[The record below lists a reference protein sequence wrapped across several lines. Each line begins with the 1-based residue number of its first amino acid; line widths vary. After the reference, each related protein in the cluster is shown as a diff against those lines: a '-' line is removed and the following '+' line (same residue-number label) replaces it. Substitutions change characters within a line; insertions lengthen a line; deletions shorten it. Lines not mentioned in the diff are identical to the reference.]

1 MANANSLVHDP
12 VMTDIGPDKLETVI
26 ISRHARRER
35 SERVMATIVIVGE
48 ETANHRLVTLLAGHG
63 HRVLEAA
70 DSEQAMAI
78 VRAENPDLVLADIL
92 IGNMAGCQLVQSLRA
107 QAGSAQPRLV
117 FLTAAYMEA
126 DARALAPACGVSEL
140 IVKPAEPEAL
150 LALINATLSGPPPQ
164 AGKPSPEPTAAE
176 TYLRSMTGKLYS
188 RVAELER
195 LNAQLEQHAAER
207 TEQLEVARSAL
218 EQEVTKRLWAEREL
232 TQANLRLHDRAV
244 RDALTGLYNRGY
256 LEESLDREE
265 SRARRGNQSL
275 GVMMIDIDHFKR
287 CNDMFGHAAGD
298 TVLRA
303 VAQHML
309 SLARGEDIL
318 CRYGGEEVALVMAH
332 ASPGTMLE
340 RAEKICLGVQNLEI
354 ESDGRRVGPVTL
366 SVGIAIFPDHGES
379 GQAGLP
385 AAHAAPEPAKA
396 AGRNCVV
403 MATEVTP
410 MTRGGAVPP
419 AGQRAED

>member
-12 VMTDIGPDKLETVI
+12 VMTVTGPNRLETAI
-26 ISRHARRER
+26 ISRHARCER

-48 ETANHRLVTLLAGHG
+48 ETANHRLATLLGDHG

-70 DSEQAMAI
+70 DSEQALEI
-78 VRAENPDLVLADIL
+78 VRAEKPDLVLADIL
-92 IGNMAGCQLVQSLRA
+92 IGSMDGGQLVQSLRA
-107 QAGSAQPRLV
+107 EAGSAQPRLV
-117 FLTAAYMEA
+117 FLAAAYMETE
-126 DARALAPACGVSEL
+126 ARALARAWGVSEL

-150 LALINATLSGPPPQ
+150 LALINAALSGPPPQ
-164 AGKPSPEPTAAE
+164 TGKPSPELTAAQ
-176 TYLRSMTGKLYS
+176 TYLRSMAGQLYH

-195 LNAQLEQHAAER
+195 FNAQLDRRAAER

-318 CRYGGEEVALVMAH
+318 CRYGGEEFALVMAH
-332 ASPGTMLE
+332 ASPATMLE

-354 ESDGRRVGPVTL
+354 ESDGRRLGPITL
-366 SVGIAIFPDHGES
+366 SAGIAIFPDHGGS
-379 GQAGLP
+379 GQAVLQ
-385 AAHAAPEPAKA
+385 AADAALYRAKA

-403 MATEVTP
+403 MANEVTP
-410 MTRGGAVPP
+410 MTGGGAVPP
-419 AGQRAED
+419 GGHRTA

>member
-1 MANANSLVHDP
+1 
-12 VMTDIGPDKLETVI
+12 
-26 ISRHARRER
+26 
-35 SERVMATIVIVGE
+35 MATIVILGE
-48 ETANHRLVTLLAGHG
+48 ESTNLRLVTLLGDHG

-70 DSEQAMAI
+70 DSEQALAI
-78 VRAENPDLVLADIL
+78 VRAEKPDLVLADIL
-92 IGNMAGCQLVQSLRA
+92 IGNMDGCQLVQSLRA
-107 QAGSAQPRLV
+107 EEGWARPRLI
-117 FLTAAYMEA
+117 FLTAAYMETE
-126 DARALAPACGVSEL
+126 ARALVRACGVLEL

-150 LALINATLSGPPPQ
+150 LARINAALSGPPPQ
-164 AGKPSPEPTAAE
+164 TGKPSLEPAVAE
-176 TYLRSMTGKLYS
+176 TYLRSMAGKLYQ
-188 RVAELER
+188 RVAELEQ
-195 LNAQLEQHAAER
+195 LNAQLDQRAAER
-207 TEQLEVARSAL
+207 TDQLEVARSGL

-265 SRARRGNQSL
+265 SRARRSSQSL

-318 CRYGGEEVALVMAH
+318 CRYGGEEFALVMAH
-332 ASPGTMLE
+332 ASPATMLE

-354 ESDGRRVGPVTL
+354 ECDGRRVGPVTL
-366 SVGIAIFPDHGES
+366 SVGIAMFPDHGKS
-379 GQAGLP
+379 GNEVLRVADAALYQA
-385 AAHAAPEPAKA
+385 KR

-403 MATEVTP
+403 VGDNVKA
-410 MTRGGAVPP
+410 
-419 AGQRAED
+419 